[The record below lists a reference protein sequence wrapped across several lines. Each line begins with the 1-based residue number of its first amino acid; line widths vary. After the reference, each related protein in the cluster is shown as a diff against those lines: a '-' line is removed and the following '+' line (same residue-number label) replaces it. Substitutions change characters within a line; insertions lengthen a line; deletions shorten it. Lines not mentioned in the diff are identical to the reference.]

1 MDDRPPNATRSTASL
16 GGTVVTV
23 GVLELRA
30 ALTKAGVPDDMADAA
45 AHAVLPQDALAM
57 LASKADLA
65 ELKLSTKADLAAVK
79 TDLEV
84 SIADLKAELF
94 KAMWLLGIGIIA
106 ANAAVVG
113 TVATLA
119 PLFR

>member
-1 MDDRPPNATRSTASL
+1 M
-16 GGTVVTV
+16 TV

-45 AHAVLPQDALAM
+45 AHAVLPQDVLTTLAT
-57 LASKADLA
+57 KTDLA
-65 ELKLSTKADLAAVK
+65 ATKADL
-79 TDLEV
+79 EIG
-84 SIADLKAELF
+84 IANLKAELF
-94 KAMWLLGIGIIA
+94 KAMWLLGAGIVA

-113 TVATLA
+113 TIVALA